1 MSKIIAFA
9 NQKGGVGKTT
19 TTVNLAAYLAK
30 KNKKVL
36 VIDMDSQGNTTSG
49 LGQDKNSQENTVYD
63 LIIGECAIG
72 EAIIKNVI
80 EGVDLIAANGNLAAI
95 EVEMIGIQDKDY
107 KLKTEVEYVIGQY
120 DFILIDCPPALN
132 TATLNALTT
141 ADAVIITVQCEYLA
155 LEGLGDLIKTI
166 SLVKERMNQNLEIDG
181 VLFTMYDSRTSLSM
195 QVVENVTEKL
205 NGVYHI
211 YDTKIPRNVRLA
223 EAPSFGMPICMYDDK
238 SAGAEAYRKLA
249 DEVLKRGVK

>member
-1 MSKIIAFA
+1 MSRIIAFA

-19 TTVNLAAYLAK
+19 TTVNLAAYLAAK
-30 KNKKVL
+30 GKKVL

-49 LGQDKNSQENTVYD
+49 LGQNKSQQENTVYE
-63 LIIGECAIG
+63 LMIGECSIA
-72 EAIIKNVI
+72 EAILHDVIKNV
-80 EGVDLIAANGNLAAI
+80 DLIPANANLAAV
-95 EVEMIGIQDKDY
+95 EVEMIGIDKKDY
-107 KLKTEVEYVIGQY
+107 ILKNQVEYVSEQY
-120 DFILIDCPPALN
+120 DFILMDCPPALN

-141 ADAVIITVQCEYLA
+141 ANGVMITVQCEYLA
-155 LEGLGDLIKTI
+155 LEGLGELLKTI
-166 SLVKERMNQNLEIDG
+166 TLVKERMNDQLKIDG
-181 VLFTMYDSRTSLSM
+181 ILFTMYDSRTSLSM

-205 NGVYHI
+205 NGLYHI

-249 DEVLKRGVK
+249 DEVLNRKDV